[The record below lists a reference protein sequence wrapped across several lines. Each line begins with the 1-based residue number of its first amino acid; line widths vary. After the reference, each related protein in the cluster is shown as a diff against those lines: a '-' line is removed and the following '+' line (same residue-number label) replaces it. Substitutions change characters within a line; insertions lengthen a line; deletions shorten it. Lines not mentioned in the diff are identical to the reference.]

1 MFLTEKYTIQTTS
14 WSKRK
19 RRQVS
24 DMDSR
29 EGLRLGLRW
38 PYLALAGCSSKHKS
52 NAVDLMHSCGH
63 IDHTHC
69 SGPELVLHTLSISHA
84 FAYVCLWKSNISRS
98 SFLPRPGRS
107 CSFNMGSPV
116 LVAVG
121 LNAGELGS
129 DVLRDGRWRRVPWS
143 RLFHFAELQFVSR
156 RRTSFTA
163 WCCHD
168 CWPCRASHDHWQLVT
183 TNSGWFAGWEST
195 R

>member
-1 MFLTEKYTIQTTS
+1 
-14 WSKRK
+14 
-19 RRQVS
+19 
-24 DMDSR
+24 
-29 EGLRLGLRW
+29 
-38 PYLALAGCSSKHKS
+38 
-52 NAVDLMHSCGH
+52 MHSCGH

-69 SGPELVLHTLSISHA
+69 SSPELVLHTLSISHA

-168 CWPCRASHDHWQLVT
+168 CGHAELHMITGSLSRQIVVGLLGGRAQ
-183 TNSGWFAGWEST
+183 GRQCST
-195 R
+195 VFLYLHTSASAS